1 MTVGVT
7 VDNSLTPL
15 QIQEDN
21 VRTLQDHD
29 QELSAL
35 ETERKEM
42 ISSFREKETKLL
54 EEVENVRE
62 SSFVEI
68 EGTVAGMAEQREMY
82 QDLSQKYEQVI
93 CYYFY

>member
-68 EGTVAGMAEQREMY
+68 EGTVAEMTEQREMY
-82 QDLSQKYEQVI
+82 QDLSHKYEQVTFN
-93 CYYFY
+93 YFY